1 MNTMLKKFVFVL
13 LLAVAG
19 VQNAFAQTSVCRG
32 TVYFKAPDDWTGAYI
47 GGYNASTLQKMK
59 LGANGYYEYDLAEL
73 GIRYELVFAIGSQS
87 SYNGVLTVTQRGF
100 NVPPLQSFDPNWAMN
115 EADIPCPGE
124 GNTVYVYENPSK
136 PGETVISK
144 DPPNAKYFFVMI
156 PPDMDEWMAA
166 VPMLSIDGGVSGKP
180 MTAVPDMCGWYSYV
194 FWNEEPTD
202 NVVLYRDDAGIDP
215 VTGLREDMIGMN
227 GNWETE
233 PNASPIYLN
242 MLFELSHNPA
252 NMSDTVFFVPDEEQK
267 MNDDGFYF
275 NRAEVDEIE
284 GTCTYSLAAVLYD
297 TDPSL
302 HPSFSCFVD
311 GGQGMNNYLGDCQ
324 QGAQGVSA
332 AVAREYVLNC
342 IGVTP
347 GLVESTLD
355 PKTKK
360 PKMSAAGATCFMQEK
375 FFDQLFNYTEGVN
388 EKSCYDMPFKRSADG
403 RWEFDSD
410 YDGNEGGVQGGF
422 APLEYTGMT
431 SAQVDAMVIAA
442 GSAPLPAARTRHAAQ
457 GPAALYSWLRE
468 VDPSEGVPIFDL
480 MCNGPGWDGGLDCA
494 THFAGGDDFNGSIY
508 RGTKIG
514 DYSYIYCWGDYCMS
528 EVPSDWP
535 TFIRESETPVART
548 AKNATPRWESGN
560 YASGNASGALG
571 RNQHFCFESHAKFK
585 YKPGLRFSFRGDD
598 DIWVYIDNKLAV
610 DLGGTHLA
618 APAYVN
624 LDKFEGLSGKL
635 EVGKPYDIDI
645 FFCDRRSTMSNV
657 RIKTNMYIQQ
667 KTAIDLKKTVNEK
680 GEATYNVCYTRTG
693 DGSCAAALSNMAD
706 VDSACGS
713 KITELGINV
722 SYTLTE
728 GKSLA
733 DPLETF
739 DKPGV
744 YKCGIDLT
752 NITSPKID
760 VSKICMNAGRYS
772 LYMNIDGKSERISTF
787 RVAGSN
793 VDVVYRDASVLNNNE
808 EALGSIALQTT
819 ALGGELVP
827 VYISNVE
834 EPLAAGDPLEVFPQD
849 VSGIVYTLS
858 YSDAM
863 DVYYKDDAGEFKL
876 LTSGQK
882 RMIGNSGI
890 DTVYATVPMGNLT
903 KPIQS
908 FDIKVSGREHAMSI
922 SYYLPKFTFVSGPD
936 PETAKQVKGQEPEAD
951 DSYEE
956 LWVGSVYD
964 LYVAIL
970 KPDANGKYY
979 FCQQEC
985 DGIKIHKGIE
995 TSPKIEFVSDTV
1007 AFENG
1012 VATISVRALKSY
1024 RWDIDSDFDNPATI
1038 AIEYNDNVGQSYS
1051 PMYFRESPVPYP
1063 VMADV
1068 FDVRGATPA
1077 QKFKIPEPYFSKN
1090 YEYLD
1095 GIADSV
1101 AIYFSR
1107 PIHQDSLPTKV
1118 CVLWDSASAEKYDP
1132 YGEGFS
1138 SSPKDDQTLCNALFK
1153 VNSENID
1160 CSSKKNGYC
1169 SRVVTLGGAA
1179 LSENVK
1185 TAGVG
1190 KVIAY
1195 SVFQDRGKTVKQGFV
1210 GSLTDRIAP
1219 VPLKAELYGMKNAKG
1234 EATGRDSLVLTL
1246 SEPVVLKTDSKKR
1259 VALGFYK
1266 SETDLYVTK
1275 EIESELDPS
1284 ITTEGSLGKV
1294 RFVYNSK
1301 KLAPQAGD
1309 YVRLLAELDK
1319 VYWADEVVLNSKDTL
1334 RAKADADY
1342 HWNSPTAYN
1351 ETVRL
1356 PSPWVPVVKVGE
1368 SKDDDK
1374 KSEDG
1379 DDEDNEFAEPSF
1391 RIKMVGPFQFAI
1403 VMEESATAL
1412 QKTYAVMDLQGRVV
1426 QQGRITSA
1434 ETVVPT
1440 LNSGSYVV
1448 RIGLGM
1454 RRVNIR

>member
-13 LLAVAG
+13 LLAMAG
-19 VQNAFAQTSVCRG
+19 VQSAFALSCSDKTI
-32 TVYFKAPDDWTGAYI
+32 YFKAPEDWTDVYLFSAGRFVLIPKTYATNGWYVFPSEKFGERYDDRIVFVAAEDFYSAGVTARTFNDGRFDQMDYI
-47 GGYNASTLQKMK
+47 SCGDIASESI
-59 LGANGYYEYDLAEL
+59 Y
-73 GIRYELVFAIGSQS
+73 I
-87 SYNGVLTVTQRGF
+87 
-100 NVPPLQSFDPNWAMN
+100 
-115 EADIPCPGE
+115 
-124 GNTVYVYENPSK
+124 YENPIK

-166 VPMLSIDGGVSGKP
+166 VPMLSLDGGVSGKP

-202 NVVLYRDDAGIDP
+202 NVILYRDDAGFDP
-215 VTGLREDMIGMN
+215 LTGIHEDLLGMN

-233 PNASPIYLN
+233 PTAAPIYLN

-267 MNDDGFYF
+267 TNEDGFYF
-275 NRAEVDEIE
+275 NRVEVDGVE
-284 GTCTYSLAAVLYD
+284 GTCSYSLAAIIYD
-297 TDPSL
+297 TDASL
-302 HPSFSCFVD
+302 HPSFSCYAR
-311 GGQGMNNYLGDCQ
+311 GPAGATNWSYDCQ
-324 QGAQGVSA
+324 KGAQKVDA
-332 AVAREYVLNC
+332 ATALDAVQAC

-360 PKMSAAGATCFMQEK
+360 PKMSKAGAKCFIQEK
-375 FFDQLFNYTEGVN
+375 FFNQLFNYTEGVN
-388 EKSCYDMPFKRSADG
+388 EKSCFDMPFQRSNDG
-403 RWEFDSD
+403 KWEFDSD
-410 YDGNEGGVQGGF
+410 YFTSPGLNVQGGF
-422 APLEYTGMT
+422 YPVENSSEISVLMADPNQTPVT
-431 SAQVDAMVIAA
+431 
-442 GSAPLPAARTRHAAQ
+442 AARNKRPAE
-457 GPAALYSWLRE
+457 GPAALYSWLRQVAPE
-468 VDPSEGVPIFDL
+468 EEAPIFDL

-494 THFAGGDDFNGSIY
+494 THFASGDDFNGSVY
-508 RGTKIG
+508 RGTEIEYG
-514 DYSYIYCWGDYCMS
+514 NIYCWGNYCLS
-528 EVPSDWP
+528 ETPSDWP
-535 TFIRESETPVART
+535 TFVTETEKAVART
-548 AKNATPRWESGN
+548 TMDATPRWGSGDS
-560 YASGNASGALG
+560 YYTDPLTTAG

-585 YKPGLRFSFRGDD
+585 YKSGLRFSFRGDD
-598 DIWVYIDNKLAV
+598 DIWVFIDNKLAV
-610 DLGGTHLA
+610 DLGGTHMA
-618 APAYVN
+618 APGYVD
-624 LDKFEGLSGKL
+624 LDQFEGLSGKL
-635 EVGKPYDIDI
+635 DVGKQYDIDI
-645 FFCDRRSTMSNV
+645 FFCDRRTTMSNV

-680 GEATYNVCYTRTG
+680 GETSYNVCYTRTG
-693 DGSCAAALSNMAD
+693 DGSCAAAMSNMAD

-733 DPLETF
+733 DPVETF

-819 ALGGELVP
+819 ALGGEFVP